1 MIVKIGNFYIILEFT
16 KISTPDFEI
25 LEASSFLPHVP
36 RRQVVHHA
44 RRMGTESREFSRR
57 EQHPRAIII
66 IGRRRFRFCGDISP
80 LPHYLFCLSRV
91 RAIMRSGSAPQRHPT
106 LAVLHLRSLLKTPD
120 TTLRNP
126 VFRGNAPNV
135 WAEGNIKIHYTLYYP
150 CADYPGSQKI

>member
-1 MIVKIGNFYIILEFT
+1 
-16 KISTPDFEI
+16 
-25 LEASSFLPHVP
+25 
-36 RRQVVHHA
+36 
-44 RRMGTESREFSRR
+44 MGTESREFSRC

-66 IGRRRFRFCGDISP
+66 IGRRRFRFCSDILP

-126 VFRGNAPNV
+126 EFRGNAPHS
-135 WAEGNIKIHYTLYYP
+135 WAEGNIEIISVIPWCCEL
-150 CADYPGSQKI
+150 AE